1 MKDIYVLGGYQTDFS
16 RNYTREGIDLAGLI
30 KEAAEGGLAAC
41 KLEGSDIDVAHI
53 GNFVGELFARQAHLG
68 GLLAEVVPGLRNKP
82 INRHEAACASG
93 SVATMAAIADLAAGF
108 HETALVLG
116 VELMRNV
123 PGGQAGEFLAPAA
136 WTGHEAQTAKFVW
149 PSQFSDLIDEYD
161 RRYGIDHKHLHAIS
175 ENNFANA
182 RRNQNSQT
190 RGWEFPEGSFSS
202 DDQLNPIVEGRIR
215 RTDCSQVTDGAASIV
230 IATQAAAQRYAE
242 RTGQSLEQIPRLK
255 GWSYRVARM
264 PLAEKVADSKDQSLI
279 FPHVAQVTEEA
290 RKMAGIHDVFDLSGV
305 ETHDCFSISEYM
317 AIDHLGITAPGE
329 SWKAVEDGTIK
340 LGGRLPINAS
350 GGLIGVGHPV
360 GATGIRMILDGV
372 KQVTGQAGDYQIEGA
387 SNIQTL
393 NIGGSTTTTA
403 SFVVGL

>member
-1 MKDIYVLGGYQTDFS
+1 MKDIYILGGYQTDFS

-30 KEAAEGGLAAC
+30 KEAAEGGLAASQ
-41 KLEGSDIDVAHI
+41 LDSDDIDVAHI
-53 GNFVGELFARQAHLG
+53 GNFVGELFGRQAHLG
-68 GLLAEVVPGLRNKP
+68 GLLAEVIPGMRNKP

-93 SVATMAAIADLAAGF
+93 SVATMAALADLAAGF

-123 PGGQAGEFLAPAA
+123 PGGQAAEFLAPAA
-136 WTGHEAQTAKFVW
+136 WTGHEAQHTKFVW

-182 RRNQNSQT
+182 RRNPNSQT
-190 RGWEFPEGSFSS
+190 RGWEFADGSFTS
-202 DDQLNPIVEGRIR
+202 DDELNPLVEGRIR
-215 RTDCSQVTDGAASIV
+215 RTDCSQVTDGAAAMV
-230 IATQAAAQRYAE
+230 IATEAAAKRYAE
-242 RTGQSLEQIPRLK
+242 KTGQSLEQIPRLK

-264 PLAEKVADSKDQSLI
+264 PLSEKVSDSKGQELI

-290 RKMAGIHDVFDLSGV
+290 RQMAGIDNVFELSGV

-340 LGGRLPINAS
+340 LGGKLPINAS

-360 GATGIRMILDGV
+360 GATGIRMILDGA

-387 SNIQTL
+387 TNIQTL

-403 SFVVGL
+403 SFVVGI

>member
-1 MKDIYVLGGYQTDFS
+1 MKDIYILGGFQTDFS

-30 KEAAEGGLAAC
+30 QEAAEGGLAASQ
-41 KLEGSDIDVAHI
+41 LNAEDIDVAHI
-53 GNFVGELFARQAHLG
+53 GNFVGELFNRQGNMG
-68 GLLAEVVPGLRNKP
+68 GVLAEVIPGLRNKP

-93 SVATMAAIADLAAGF
+93 SVATMAAVADLAAGF

-123 PGGQAGEFLAPAA
+123 PGGQAAEFLAPAA

-149 PSQFSDLIDEYD
+149 PAQFSDLIEEYD

-182 RRNQNSQT
+182 KRNSNSQT
-190 RGWEFPEGSFSS
+190 RGWEFADGSFSCNNE
-202 DDQLNPIVEGRIR
+202 LNPVVEGRIR

-230 IATQAAAQRYAE
+230 IATEAAAARYAE
-242 RTGQSLEQIPRLK
+242 QTGQTLADIPRLK

-264 PLAEKVADSKDQSLI
+264 PLAAKVEDSKDKSLI

-290 RKMAGIHDVFDLSGV
+290 RAMAGIDSVFDLSGV

-340 LGGRLPINAS
+340 LGGKLPINAS

-387 SNIQTL
+387 KNIQTL

>member
-1 MKDIYVLGGYQTDFS
+1 MKDIYILGGYQTDFS

-30 KEAAEGGLAAC
+30 QEAAEGGLAAC
-41 KLEGSDIDVAHI
+41 KLDGADIDVAHV
-53 GNFVGELFARQAHLG
+53 GNFVGELFGRQAHLG

-123 PGGQAGEFLAPAA
+123 PGGQAAEFLAPAA
-136 WTGHEAQTAKFVW
+136 WTGHEAQGAKYVW

-190 RGWEFPEGSFSS
+190 RGWEFADGSFTS
-202 DDQLNPIVEGRIR
+202 DDELNPIVEGRIR

-230 IATQAAAQRYAE
+230 LATKAAAQRYAE
-242 RTGQSLEQIPRLK
+242 RTGQSLEQIPQLK

-264 PLAEKVADSKDQSLI
+264 PLAEKVSDSKDESLI
-279 FPHVAQVTEEA
+279 VPHVAQVTEEA
-290 RKMAGIHDVFDLSGV
+290 RRMAGIHDVFELSGV

-340 LGGRLPINAS
+340 IGGRLPINAS

-360 GATGIRMILDGV
+360 GATGIRMILDGA
-372 KQVTGQAGDYQIEGA
+372 KQVTGRAGDYQIEGA
-387 SNIQTL
+387 TNIQTL